1 MKTLVGISQIIMLV
15 KIFFQ
20 EKTKDVLSL
29 MICVFKTK
37 RQNLKNSVMILIN
50 HIALSTILVKDIV
63 KWTLQ
68 GQDYHQWF
76 GTTSVTNQLLTI
88 SSQIIAHKF
97 VSIQTV
103 IAEHQKMISENNL
116 SMKFMVLLADVLLV
130 IMYQKLINLTE
141 ESIQDVRNNTVA
153 MMK

>member
-1 MKTLVGISQIIMLV
+1 MG
-15 KIFFQ
+15 
-20 EKTKDVLSL
+20 
-29 MICVFKTK
+29 
-37 RQNLKNSVMILIN
+37 
-50 HIALSTILVKDIV
+50 DIV

-76 GTTSVTNQLLTI
+76 GTISVTNQLLTI

-97 VSIQTV
+97 VSIQMV
-103 IAEHQKMISENNL
+103 IAEHLKMISENNL
-116 SMKFMVLLADVLLV
+116 SMRFMVLLADALLE